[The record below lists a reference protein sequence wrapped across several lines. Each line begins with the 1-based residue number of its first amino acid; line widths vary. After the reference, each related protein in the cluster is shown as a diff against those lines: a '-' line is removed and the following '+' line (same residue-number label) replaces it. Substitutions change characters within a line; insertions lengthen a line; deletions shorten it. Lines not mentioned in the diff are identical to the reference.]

1 MWLSYVVS
9 ISLFVKGFA
18 GYFLPL
24 IHQASTPLTTGLTEA
39 GLIVLFSLLNTF
51 GSQAVGRLEF
61 SIVAVKLSILLIFI
75 VLGISSVQ
83 LQSIEP
89 EFTPKGAEGMLVGS
103 IVFFLSYMGFG
114 LITNASENIDNP
126 SVNVPRAVYIS
137 IFMVIL
143 IYVSVSIVAIG
154 NLSIPAIIKAQDN
167 ALAVAAQP
175 FLGQAGFALLSF
187 GALFSIASALNAT
200 LYGGANIAYS
210 LAKDGELPD
219 FFERKIWFKSRE
231 GLYITAGLGMLFA
244 LLFDIGAIASITSSV
259 YTMIYLCVLVLH
271 YRLADTYGGGSKLL
285 IVIFTITIT
294 AVLIGLLSYQSHT
307 SKTTFFA
314 TFITFA
320 GISLSLRQ
328 EAILWYYLQA

>member
-1 MWLSYVVS
+1 
-9 ISLFVKGFA
+9 
-18 GYFLPL
+18 
-24 IHQASTPLTTGLTEA
+24 
-39 GLIVLFSLLNTF
+39 
-51 GSQAVGRLEF
+51 
-61 SIVAVKLSILLIFI
+61 
-75 VLGISSVQ
+75 
-83 LQSIEP
+83 
-89 EFTPKGAEGMLVGS
+89 
-103 IVFFLSYMGFG
+103 MGFG

-271 YRLADTYGGGSKLL
+271 YRLADTYGGGRKLL

-320 GISLSLRQ
+320 GALLL
-328 EAILWYYLQA
+328 EYLYRYVRKRSFGIIHKLDDKP

>member
-1 MWLSYVVS
+1 
-9 ISLFVKGFA
+9 
-18 GYFLPL
+18 
-24 IHQASTPLTTGLTEA
+24 
-39 GLIVLFSLLNTF
+39 
-51 GSQAVGRLEF
+51 
-61 SIVAVKLSILLIFI
+61 
-75 VLGISSVQ
+75 
-83 LQSIEP
+83 
-89 EFTPKGAEGMLVGS
+89 
-103 IVFFLSYMGFG
+103 MGFG

-219 FFERKIWFKSRE
+219 FSNAKS
-231 GLYITAGLGMLFA
+231 GLNRGKDFTSRLDWGCCLPCC
-244 LLFDIGAIASITSSV
+244 SISV
-259 YTMIYLCVLVLH
+259 PLP
-271 YRLADTYGGGSKLL
+271 R
-285 IVIFTITIT
+285 
-294 AVLIGLLSYQSHT
+294 
-307 SKTTFFA
+307 
-314 TFITFA
+314 
-320 GISLSLRQ
+320 
-328 EAILWYYLQA
+328 